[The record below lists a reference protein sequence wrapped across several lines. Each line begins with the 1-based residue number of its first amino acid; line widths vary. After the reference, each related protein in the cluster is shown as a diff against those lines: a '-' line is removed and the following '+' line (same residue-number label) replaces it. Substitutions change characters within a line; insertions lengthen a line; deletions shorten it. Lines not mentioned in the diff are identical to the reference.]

1 MSEIPLKCPSCASTL
16 VITELGCTACNT
28 VVSGYYAIS
37 PFLALPPDTLEFL
50 VDFIRNRG
58 NIKEMARESGES
70 YWTIRTRLDK
80 VVAEFA
86 REDQSEEFVALK
98 RKDILLRLKRG
109 EIDAAEAA
117 RLLRELGDKA

>member
-1 MSEIPLKCPSCASTL
+1 MSEIPLKCPSCSSTL

-28 VVSGYYAIS
+28 VVSGYYPIN
-37 PFLALPPDTLEFL
+37 PFLRLPAETLEFL

-80 VVAEFA
+80 VVAEFV
-86 REDQSEEFVALK
+86 REGDSEEFVALK

-109 EIDAAEAA
+109 EIDAAEAT
-117 RLLRELGDKA
+117 RLLQEMGA